1 MSWGSIT
8 WELNHTFSDYNGGKR
23 IRSTVWKW
31 AAEDQKAF
39 VSKTL
44 KIPKDLSDKAA
55 ENKLDL
61 SEILTRSVSA
71 ALRKVKG

>member
-8 WELNHTFSDYNGGKR
+8 WELNHTFADYNGGKR

-44 KIPKDLSDKAA
+44 KIPKDLSDTAA
-55 ENKLDL
+55 AQGLDL
-61 SEILTRSVSA
+61 NDLLVRAVTSSLKRA
-71 ALRKVKG
+71 KR